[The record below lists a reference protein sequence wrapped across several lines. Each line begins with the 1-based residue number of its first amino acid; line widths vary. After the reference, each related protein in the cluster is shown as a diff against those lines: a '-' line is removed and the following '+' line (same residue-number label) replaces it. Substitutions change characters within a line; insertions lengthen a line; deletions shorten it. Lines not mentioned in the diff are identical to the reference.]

1 VTREAIRAFCLS
13 LPHVT
18 ERFQFHHAAF
28 QIGGKSFAMLNLEV
42 EGFPLAFKCTAED
55 FGELVEI
62 PGVIQAPYLARGQ
75 WVALTEFD
83 TLPVNELKGWLTK
96 AREVMLSKLT
106 LKMQAELGQVRNS
119 KPNRS

>member
-1 VTREAIRAFCLS
+1 MTREAIRAFCLA

-28 QIGGKSFAMLNLEV
+28 QIGGKTFAMLNLEV
-42 EGFPLAFKCTAED
+42 EGLPLCFKCTPEA

-62 PGVIQAPYLARGQ
+62 PGMMQAPYMARNQ

-83 TLPVNELKGWLTK
+83 TLPARELKEWLVQ
-96 AREVMLSKLT
+96 AREIMLGKLSK
-106 LKMQAELGQVRNS
+106 KAQAELQ
-119 KPNRS
+119 